1 MKTKFNL
8 SEIEFVDAVFY
19 DKKELEL
26 EIESGTE
33 STAHRDASVGV
44 MKRSWIKDDSK
55 TNTLKNLEWD
65 YYDELLKEK

>member
-26 EIESGTE
+26 ETE
-33 STAHRDASVGV
+33 SATEGTMNREASVGV
-44 MKRSWIKDDSK
+44 IGSSWIKDQSK
-55 TNTLKNLEWD
+55 ANTLKNLEWD
-65 YYDELLKEK
+65 YNDEELKEK